1 MGLVDGGLSGSAST
15 LADLDFGGASAF
27 GEQEQDAGQQ
37 ADAEASKV
45 GIDFGHPLSRILS

>member
-1 MGLVDGGLSGSAST
+1 MLVRC
-15 LADLDFGGASAF
+15 GAAAF

-45 GIDFGHPLSRILS
+45 GIDFGGFFQLYFFVGASGGESD